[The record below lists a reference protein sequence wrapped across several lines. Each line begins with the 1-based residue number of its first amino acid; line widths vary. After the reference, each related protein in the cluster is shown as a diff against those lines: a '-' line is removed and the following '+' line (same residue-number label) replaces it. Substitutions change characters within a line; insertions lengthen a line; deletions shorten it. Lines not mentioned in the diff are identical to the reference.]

1 MNLSAIRLV
10 VTDIDGTLLDS
21 RHKLSNDFYPTFS
34 QLKSKGILFSA
45 ASGRQQFNLQKR
57 FEPIVED
64 VIFISENGSYVVYR
78 NEELLVQSMP
88 APITRQLLTTALGIS
103 GAYPSCAE
111 RKKAYVQHTLPEFI
125 ANVELYYEKYEV
137 VPEPACR
144 WRMMNSLKS
153 PSATSSDLRLTVTV
167 TLRIVKMNYR

>member
-1 MNLSAIRLV
+1 MRERSRYRVQSINFAPMNLSAIRLV

-64 VIFISENGSYVVYR
+64 VIFISENGSYVSIQ
-78 NEELLVQSMP
+78 E
-88 APITRQLLTTALGIS
+88 
-103 GAYPSCAE
+103 
-111 RKKAYVQHTLPEFI
+111 
-125 ANVELYYEKYEV
+125 
-137 VPEPACR
+137 
-144 WRMMNSLKS
+144 
-153 PSATSSDLRLTVTV
+153 
-167 TLRIVKMNYR
+167 